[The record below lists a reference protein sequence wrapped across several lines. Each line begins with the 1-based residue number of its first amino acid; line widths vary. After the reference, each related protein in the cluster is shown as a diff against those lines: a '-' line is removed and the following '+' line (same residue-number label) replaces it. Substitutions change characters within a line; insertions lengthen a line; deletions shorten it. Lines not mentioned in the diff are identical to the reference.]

1 VSTLSATPASASRST
16 PPILG
21 PQDRESFFAVQARD
35 RRASWKLAAA
45 SILGVLLMA
54 SALVLTLAPPLVAVV
69 IVIADVLNLFV
80 PGTLD
85 VFDMLM
91 GSASTS
97 EAPLVALLGPALIV
111 VPGTILAFA
120 SWMIVSRLTRRSE
133 VTGLLLR
140 QVAREP
146 HAGDLEEHQ
155 LGNIVAEMAI
165 AAGIQPPKLR
175 LVDAPP
181 MNAVALGSSVDGAT
195 IVVTRGLLDA
205 LDRGETQAIIGH
217 LIASI
222 GNGDLRIAHYIL
234 TMYATVGLLERLP
247 FTPIDPAM
255 RARVRKVVRS
265 ARAGDA
271 TSDEDIGAL
280 ALELYRSP
288 GEDDG
293 GSIETSDPFDLM
305 KRPPKIGWVE
315 RLPKL
320 PGQGIAMALFYVT
333 MAQSMCRLTL
343 LGLFVNP
350 LLALLWRRRR
360 VLADASAVQLCRD
373 PTSLVRAVAKLSNQA
388 TPPPGDPFLAFLFPA
403 SPLRGGLEAA
413 GNFGGPKAIFPAP
426 SLPNPNARAARLH
439 RMGAQGLAAARH
451 RMGPI
456 YVLQLVGRGILA
468 LLAVALWAFCFTM
481 GCLVLAIS
489 ICVGAPM
496 AFFLLLLG
504 PHILL
509 RGIIPW
515 LLGR

>member
-1 VSTLSATPASASRST
+1 
-16 PPILG
+16 
-21 PQDRESFFAVQARD
+21 
-35 RRASWKLAAA
+35 
-45 SILGVLLMA
+45 
-54 SALVLTLAPPLVAVV
+54 
-69 IVIADVLNLFV
+69 
-80 PGTLD
+80 
-85 VFDMLM
+85 
-91 GSASTS
+91 
-97 EAPLVALLGPALIV
+97 LLGPALIV

-181 MNAVALGSSVDGAT
+181 MNAVALGSGVDGAT

-320 PGQGIAMALFYVT
+320 PAQGIAMALFYVT
-333 MAQSMCRLTL
+333 MAQSMCASRC
-343 LGLFVNP
+343 GLFVNP

-360 VLADASAVQLCRD
+360 VSPSFCCAACATRRLWPGRGEVVQSSHAATGRPVSGVPVSCLATAWRIGFRRELRRTEGHLPRPVAAESERARCASSPDGRTRSGGGPAPNGPNLRAATRRTRD
-373 PTSLVRAVAKLSNQA
+373 P
-388 TPPPGDPFLAFLFPA
+388 
-403 SPLRGGLEAA
+403 
-413 GNFGGPKAIFPAP
+413 
-426 SLPNPNARAARLH
+426 RAARGRALGVLLH
-439 RMGAQGLAAARH
+439 HGVSCSRNFYLRRCPDGLLPAAARPAH
-451 RMGPI
+451 PAARNHS
-456 YVLQLVGRGILA
+456 LA
-468 LLAVALWAFCFTM
+468 AGKITSAVAL
-481 GCLVLAIS
+481 
-489 ICVGAPM
+489 
-496 AFFLLLLG
+496 
-504 PHILL
+504 
-509 RGIIPW
+509 
-515 LLGR
+515 

>member
-1 VSTLSATPASASRST
+1 M

-21 PQDRESFFAVQARD
+21 PQNRESFFEVQARD

-45 SILGVLLMA
+45 SIFGVLLMA

-69 IVIADVLNLFV
+69 IVLADGLNLFV

-85 VFDMLM
+85 VLDMLM
-91 GSASTS
+91 GSAPVS
-97 EAPLVALLGPALIV
+97 ETPLALLGPALIL

-120 SWMIVSRLTRRSE
+120 SWKIVSRLTFRSE
-133 VTGLLLR
+133 VTSLLLR
-140 QVAREP
+140 EVVREP
-146 HAGDLEEHQ
+146 RTGDLEEQQ

-175 LVDAPP
+175 LVDAPA
-181 MNAVALGSSVDGAT
+181 MNAVALGSGVDGAT

-205 LDRGETQAIIGH
+205 LDREETQAIIGH
-217 LIASI
+217 LIASV

-247 FTPIDPAM
+247 FAPLDPEM

-271 TSDEDIGAL
+271 TSDEDVGAL

-293 GSIETSDPFDLM
+293 SIVTSDPLDLI
-305 KRPPKIGWVE
+305 KRPPKINWVE

-320 PGQGIAMALFYVT
+320 FAQGIAAALFYVT
-333 MAQSMCRLTL
+333 MAQSICRLTL

-373 PTSLVRAVAKLSNQA
+373 PTSLARAVAKLSNQA
-388 TPPPGDPFLAFLFPA
+388 TPPPGDPFLTFLFPA
-403 SPLRGGLEAA
+403 SPLRGGLQSA
-413 GNFGGPKAIFPAP
+413 GNFGGPKAIFPGPA
-426 SLPNPNARAARLH
+426 LPNPNERAARLH
-439 RMGAQGLAAARH
+439 RMGAQGVAAARH
-451 RMGPI
+451 RAGPM
-456 YVLQLVGRGILA
+456 YALQLVGRGVLA

-481 GCLVLAIS
+481 GCVVLGIS
-489 ICVGAPM
+489 IFVGAPL
-496 AFFLLLLG
+496 AFFLLVLG